1 MIGPLLDMFTGALF
15 IFSSVTFLNTCKP
28 RSGWH
33 SAQLGFYGSGLASL
47 PSWLGM
53 VNTGWLSSIRSEI
66 FLQMK
71 FIIFQRCPIRQAVF
85 LPGQPAPCN
94 HFLFSHFSLFQ
105 NAILHKMLKLEF
117 WNLSLFSSEWRFH
130 WLQHVFL

>member
-1 MIGPLLDMFTGALF
+1 MIGPLFDMFTGAFF
-15 IFSSVTFLNTCKP
+15 IFSSVKFLNTCKP
-28 RSGWH
+28 RSAWH
-33 SAQLGFYGSGLASL
+33 SAQLGFYGSGLAGL

-53 VNTGWLSSIRSEI
+53 VNAGWLSSIRSEI

-85 LPGQPAPCN
+85 LPGQPAPYN

-105 NAILHKMLKLEF
+105 NAILQLAF
-117 WNLSLFSSEWRFH
+117 WNLSLFSSEWSFH